1 MRKENLV
8 EAKELLKIREV
19 LKNEVS
25 FTVTTHVDPD
35 VDGLASQLALFSL
48 LRESGKEVN
57 AMNQDPVPSIFSFL
71 PNAQSI
77 ISLKDNIDSLHQVL
91 IVVDTGSSSRI
102 GYPFDALRARA
113 RTIVNIDHHKGNG
126 MFGDVNLVDSSASA
140 AAILIADLIE
150 HLGVPI
156 GKERATLLYAGI
168 LADTGS
174 FRFPNT
180 SARGLMTAALLADE
194 GIDVGKIA
202 SGIYAGKS
210 LASMKLL
217 SLALSSLEVAEG
229 GKIAVMS
236 LSMADFKKT
245 GAKGEDSEGF
255 ASYAKSISG
264 TLIGIFLREAGPGT
278 VRVSFRSDGMVDVD
292 KIAGLF
298 GGGGHAG
305 ASGAQVSGTVEE
317 VKKEVLVRVA
327 PFVSSLG
334 HAG

>member
-1 MRKENLV
+1 MRKENLA
-8 EAKELLKIREV
+8 EAKELLKIKEV
-19 LKNEVS
+19 LKNEGS

-48 LRESGKEVN
+48 LKESGKEVN
-57 AMNQDPVPSIFSFL
+57 VMNQDPVPSIFSFL

-91 IVVDTGSSSRI
+91 VVVDTGSASRI
-102 GYPFDALRARA
+102 GYPFDALRARV

-126 MFGDVNLVDSSASA
+126 MFGDVNHVDSSASA
-140 AAILIADLIE
+140 AAVIVTDLIKY
-150 HLGVPI
+150 LGVPI

-180 SARGLMTAALLADE
+180 SARSLMTAALLADE
-194 GIDVGKIA
+194 GIDVGRIA

-210 LASMKLL
+210 LAAMKLL
-217 SLALSSLEVAEG
+217 SLALSSLEITEG
-229 GKIAVMS
+229 GKIGVMS
-236 LSMADFKKT
+236 LSIADFKET

-255 ASYAKSISG
+255 ATYAKSVSG
-264 TLIGIFLREAGPGT
+264 TLVGIFLREAGPGII
-278 VRVSFRSDGMVDVD
+278 RVSFRSDGTVDVD
-292 KIAGLF
+292 KVAGLF

-305 ASGAQVSGTVEE
+305 ASGARISGTIEE
-317 VKKEVLVRVA
+317 VKKEVLVRVV